1 MTGPGR
7 NGQCYVDGSRSRSW
21 FACEGRS
28 SFERTNSAEDIERYS
43 QRMAFHHHDK
53 DEPGDTSDKKV
64 EESTTEDEDG
74 PQGMI
79 PARRHR
85 RSWFE
90 RMSMR
95 ILATG
100 GIIGVDV
107 ALGAILTANHVHGWI
122 VGLVVGLVSVVLAAV
137 LWSSRQL

>member
-1 MTGPGR
+1 
-7 NGQCYVDGSRSRSW
+7 
-21 FACEGRS
+21 
-28 SFERTNSAEDIERYS
+28 
-43 QRMAFHHHDK
+43 MAFHHHDK
-53 DEPGDTSDKKV
+53 DEQGDTSDKKDEKSLA
-64 EESTTEDEDG
+64 EEEEGS
-74 PQGMI
+74 GMI

-107 ALGAILTANHVHGWI
+107 ALGAILTANNVQGWI
-122 VGLVVGLVSVVLAAV
+122 VGLVVGLVSVILAAI

>member
-1 MTGPGR
+1 M
-7 NGQCYVDGSRSRSW
+7 V
-21 FACEGRS
+21 
-28 SFERTNSAEDIERYS
+28 
-43 QRMAFHHHDK
+43 FHHHDK
-53 DEPGDTSDKKV
+53 GDKGDEGAEGEKDV
-64 EESTTEDEDG
+64 TTPVTDDDG
-74 PQGMI
+74 EGMI
-79 PARRHR
+79 PVRKHR

-95 ILATG
+95 VLATG

-122 VGLVVGLVSVVLAAV
+122 VGLVVGVVSVVLAAI

>member
-1 MTGPGR
+1 
-7 NGQCYVDGSRSRSW
+7 
-21 FACEGRS
+21 
-28 SFERTNSAEDIERYS
+28 
-43 QRMAFHHHDK
+43 MAFHHHDK
-53 DEPGDTSDKKV
+53 EEQSDLTGADVEAPVSKDDDESP
-64 EESTTEDEDG
+64 
-74 PQGMI
+74 GMI
-79 PARRHR
+79 PTRRHR

-95 ILATG
+95 VLATG

-122 VGLVVGLVSVVLAAV
+122 VGLVVGLVSVVLAAI

>member
-1 MTGPGR
+1 
-7 NGQCYVDGSRSRSW
+7 
-21 FACEGRS
+21 
-28 SFERTNSAEDIERYS
+28 
-43 QRMAFHHHDK
+43 MAFHHRDK
-53 DEPGDTSDKKV
+53 EDQSDPTETDVELPVSKAD
-64 EESTTEDEDG
+64 EES
-74 PQGMI
+74 PGMI

-95 ILATG
+95 VLATG

-122 VGLVVGLVSVVLAAV
+122 VGLVVGLVSVILAAI

>member
-1 MTGPGR
+1 M
-7 NGQCYVDGSRSRSW
+7 V
-21 FACEGRS
+21 
-28 SFERTNSAEDIERYS
+28 
-43 QRMAFHHHDK
+43 FHHHDK
-53 DEPGDTSDKKV
+53 
-64 EESTTEDEDG
+64 EESVPSEVNDVKSPVEDDEG
-74 PQGMI
+74 AQGMI

-90 RMSMR
+90 RISMR

-100 GIIGVDV
+100 GIIGIDV

-122 VGLVVGLVSVVLAAV
+122 EGLVIGVVSVVLAAI

>member
-1 MTGPGR
+1 
-7 NGQCYVDGSRSRSW
+7 
-21 FACEGRS
+21 
-28 SFERTNSAEDIERYS
+28 
-43 QRMAFHHHDK
+43 MAFHHHDK
-53 DEPGDTSDKKV
+53 DAQGDSPDSGVDETAP
-64 EESTTEDEDG
+64 EDVDG
-74 PQGMI
+74 VQGMI

-95 ILATG
+95 VLATG

-107 ALGAILTANHVHGWI
+107 ALGAILTSNHVHGWI
-122 VGLVVGLVSVVLAAV
+122 VGLVVGLVSVVLAAI

>member
-1 MTGPGR
+1 
-7 NGQCYVDGSRSRSW
+7 
-21 FACEGRS
+21 
-28 SFERTNSAEDIERYS
+28 
-43 QRMAFHHHDK
+43 MAFHHHDK
-53 DEPGDTSDKKV
+53 DEQGDTSDQNV
-64 EESTTEDEDG
+64 ERSVTEDREESS
-74 PQGMI
+74 GMI

-107 ALGAILTANHVHGWI
+107 ALGAILTANHVQGWI
-122 VGLVVGLVSVVLAAV
+122 VGLVVGLVSVVLAAI

>member
-1 MTGPGR
+1 
-7 NGQCYVDGSRSRSW
+7 
-21 FACEGRS
+21 
-28 SFERTNSAEDIERYS
+28 
-43 QRMAFHHHDK
+43 MAFHHHDK
-53 DEPGDTSDKKV
+53 EEPGDTPPPRD
-64 EESTTEDEDG
+64 EAPLTANESE
-74 PQGMI
+74 GMI

-95 ILATG
+95 VLATG

-107 ALGAILTANHVHGWI
+107 ALGAILTSNHVHGWI
-122 VGLVVGLVSVVLAAV
+122 VGLVVGLVSVVLAAI

>member
-1 MTGPGR
+1 
-7 NGQCYVDGSRSRSW
+7 
-21 FACEGRS
+21 
-28 SFERTNSAEDIERYS
+28 
-43 QRMAFHHHDK
+43 MAFHHHDK
-53 DEPGDTSDKKV
+53 DEPDPGDTSDGHV
-64 EESTTEDEDG
+64 EGSVTEDDE
-74 PQGMI
+74 QSHGMI

-90 RMSMR
+90 RISMR

-122 VGLVVGLVSVVLAAV
+122 VGLVVGLVSVVLAAI

>member
-1 MTGPGR
+1 
-7 NGQCYVDGSRSRSW
+7 
-21 FACEGRS
+21 
-28 SFERTNSAEDIERYS
+28 
-43 QRMAFHHHDK
+43 MAFHHHDK
-53 DEPGDTSDKKV
+53 DEQADASDNSV
-64 EESTTEDEDG
+64 DNAAPMDDDG
-74 PQGMI
+74 SQGMI
-79 PARRHR
+79 PTRRHR

-107 ALGAILTANHVHGWI
+107 ALGAILTSNHVHGWI
-122 VGLVVGLVSVVLAAV
+122 VGLVVGLVSVVLAAI

>member
-1 MTGPGR
+1 
-7 NGQCYVDGSRSRSW
+7 
-21 FACEGRS
+21 
-28 SFERTNSAEDIERYS
+28 
-43 QRMAFHHHDK
+43 MAFHHHDK
-53 DEPGDTSDKKV
+53 DEQADPSEQDAELSATKDD
-64 EESTTEDEDG
+64 DE
-74 PQGMI
+74 QGMI
-79 PARRHR
+79 PTRRHR

-122 VGLVVGLVSVVLAAV
+122 VGLVVGVVSVVLAAI

>member
-1 MTGPGR
+1 
-7 NGQCYVDGSRSRSW
+7 
-21 FACEGRS
+21 
-28 SFERTNSAEDIERYS
+28 
-43 QRMAFHHHDK
+43 
-53 DEPGDTSDKKV
+53 
-64 EESTTEDEDG
+64 
-74 PQGMI
+74 MI

-90 RMSMR
+90 RISMR

-100 GIIGVDV
+100 GIIGIDV

-122 VGLVVGLVSVVLAAV
+122 EGLVIGVVSVVLAAI

>member
-1 MTGPGR
+1 
-7 NGQCYVDGSRSRSW
+7 
-21 FACEGRS
+21 
-28 SFERTNSAEDIERYS
+28 
-43 QRMAFHHHDK
+43 MAFHHHEK
-53 DEPGDTSDKKV
+53 DEPGDTSEHV
-64 EESTTEDEDG
+64 EKSVNEDSEG
-74 PQGMI
+74 TQGMI

-90 RMSMR
+90 RISMR

-107 ALGAILTANHVHGWI
+107 ALGAILGANHVHGWI
-122 VGLVVGLVSVVLAAV
+122 VGLVVGLVSVVLAAI

>member
-1 MTGPGR
+1 
-7 NGQCYVDGSRSRSW
+7 
-21 FACEGRS
+21 
-28 SFERTNSAEDIERYS
+28 
-43 QRMAFHHHDK
+43 MAFHHHDK
-53 DEPGDTSDKKV
+53 DEQGDTSDKNV
-64 EESTTEDEDG
+64 EGSATVDDEG
-74 PQGMI
+74 SRGMI

-90 RMSMR
+90 RISMR

-107 ALGAILTANHVHGWI
+107 ALAAILAANHVHGWI
-122 VGLVVGLVSVVLAAV
+122 VGLVVGLVSVVLAAI

>member
-1 MTGPGR
+1 
-7 NGQCYVDGSRSRSW
+7 
-21 FACEGRS
+21 
-28 SFERTNSAEDIERYS
+28 
-43 QRMAFHHHDK
+43 MAFHHHDE
-53 DEPGDTSDKKV
+53 DEPAVGAPDVPASKV
-64 EESTTEDEDG
+64 EDG
-74 PQGMI
+74 EGPGMI

-90 RMSMR
+90 RISMR

-100 GIIGVDV
+100 GIIGIDV

-122 VGLVVGLVSVVLAAV
+122 EGLVIGVVSVVLAAI

>member
-1 MTGPGR
+1 
-7 NGQCYVDGSRSRSW
+7 
-21 FACEGRS
+21 
-28 SFERTNSAEDIERYS
+28 
-43 QRMAFHHHDK
+43 MAFHHHDK
-53 DEPGDTSDKKV
+53 DEPGDSSAQHLEGSV
-64 EESTTEDEDG
+64 AEDDEG
-74 PQGMI
+74 SGMI

-107 ALGAILTANHVHGWI
+107 ALGAILTSNHVHGWI
-122 VGLVVGLVSVVLAAV
+122 VGLVTGVVSVVLAAI

>member
-1 MTGPGR
+1 
-7 NGQCYVDGSRSRSW
+7 
-21 FACEGRS
+21 
-28 SFERTNSAEDIERYS
+28 
-43 QRMAFHHHDK
+43 MAFHHHDK
-53 DEPGDTSDKKV
+53 DEQDDTSDKNV
-64 EESTTEDEDG
+64 ETPVTEDDEG
-74 PQGMI
+74 SRGMI

-122 VGLVVGLVSVVLAAV
+122 VGLVVGLVSVVLAAI